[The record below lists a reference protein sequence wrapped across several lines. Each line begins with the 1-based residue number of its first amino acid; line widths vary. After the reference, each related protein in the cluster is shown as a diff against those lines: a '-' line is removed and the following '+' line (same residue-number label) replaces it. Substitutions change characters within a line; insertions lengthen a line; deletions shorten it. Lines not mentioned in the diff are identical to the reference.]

1 MYDENK
7 EENFMRKKEIFKQI
21 LLINIFIYYFYSL
34 KGNFTIGLML
44 TLFFSNYLKKE
55 EDLIFKIITMF
66 FTLYTFY
73 LLYLKIYN

>member
-1 MYDENK
+1 
-7 EENFMRKKEIFKQI
+7 MRKKEIFKQI

-34 KGNFTIGLML
+34 KRNFTIGLML
-44 TLFFSNYLKKE
+44 TLFFSDYLKKE

>member
-1 MYDENK
+1 MKSDFQISNEC
-7 EENFMRKKEIFKQI
+7 EKKHIAEVAGKLGI
-21 LLINIFIYYFYSL
+21 
-34 KGNFTIGLML
+34 
-44 TLFFSNYLKKE
+44 KE